1 MWNTIG
7 DINQMILQS
16 SIESF
21 DYSVRSSR
29 MNSKITNNWIGSSK
43 DKKYETDD
51 IQPNSDTSFKKFRQS
66 TTPRNLSNHYPISS
80 RALVERTFTD
90 LLSGYTRIERD
101 FQIPPHDVAGA
112 VAAFL
117 AGSYMAYHNV
127 DFPDQDFP
135 PLVRQMRRALGATPR
150 FVRASN
156 AEKQEMYEHLA
167 ILGMFM
173 ATTQMAL
180 KERPDPQIADSM
192 RQAAKGYLEQFLKT
206 DADRVKITRAGLVIQ

>member
-1 MWNTIG
+1 MTQTFARFDTMLLNHSIIRSG
-7 DINQMILQS
+7 SDI
-16 SIESF
+16 SIESINRRISQGGLRDEYHEPED
-21 DYSVRSSR
+21 DYTEITTIPKPSK
-29 MNSKITNNWIGSSK
+29 KITKSTYESISNSYPNKNNQEV
-43 DKKYETDD
+43 KK
-51 IQPNSDTSFKKFRQS
+51 
-66 TTPRNLSNHYPISS
+66 LL
-80 RALVERTFTD
+80 AD
-90 LLSGYTRIERD
+90 LLSGYWKIEQRFSITRY
-101 FQIPPHDVAGA
+101 DVAGA
-112 VAAFL
+112 VATFL

-180 KERPDPQIADSM
+180 KERPDPQIAASM

>member
-1 MWNTIG
+1 MTQTFARFDTMLLNQSIIRSSS
-7 DINQMILQS
+7 DI
-16 SIESF
+16 SIESINRRISQGRLR
-21 DYSVRSSR
+21 DEDHEPEDDQTETTTVP
-29 MNSKITNNWIGSSK
+29 NPLKNITKST
-43 DKKYETDD
+43 Y
-51 IQPNSDTSFKKFRQS
+51 QS
-66 TTPRNLSNHYPISS
+66 ISS
-80 RALVERTFTD
+80 SYPNKNKQEVKELLAD
-90 LLSGYTRIERD
+90 LLSGYWRIEKR
-101 FQIPPHDVAGA
+101 FSITRYDVAGA

-180 KERPDPQIADSM
+180 KERPDPQIAASM

-206 DADRVKITRAGLVIQ
+206 DADRVKITRAGLIIQ